1 MNSDGPCSNY
11 CLDTVAP
18 RFGQCVCGYPKQAHA
33 VKDENKAAVALKALS
48 AKASS
53 SMSGMQS
60 KPCSDFKADTKSE
73 EFGMC
78 ICGHLK
84 HAHVVK
90 EVNPAAA
97 ARARLDTKAVTAAQ
111 VNACEP
117 CSDFR
122 ADIRSVS
129 FGMCLCGHSQ
139 SAHKEKTIN
148 PAQAAKQA
156 MAWKSA
162 AREATRKAAA
172 QVAYKEKTV
181 NPAQVAKEA
190 MEAKSA
196 EREAARKAAAEA
208 SRRHAMA
215 AQYEKTAL
223 PAHAAKEANEA
234 KSAETDA
241 TRRAAAEASHSN
253 ALGANHEE
261 TANPAHAAEEAM
273 EAKSAEKEAAR
284 QAAAK
289 CAGPVETAEMV
300 TDSRDQSINSQEDG
314 IEDDRSMSKQRYEVE
329 VENNFGEGS
338 QEADEKTNSKDR
350 TRDASAANEVAG
362 KAIEEAEEIAK
373 NVTQCEEAHEEIVT
387 SPLRDGADLLSNRC
401 RDGATPFVSWH
412 ILFILCLLLLSLLIF
427 ASSQAP
433 APSTTAKFSQNRCL
447 STQNSTVICP
457 FV

>member
-208 SRRHAMA
+208 S
-215 AQYEKTAL
+215 
-223 PAHAAKEANEA
+223 
-234 KSAETDA
+234 
-241 TRRAAAEASHSN
+241 HSN
-253 ALGANHEE
+253 ALGANHE
-261 TANPAHAAEEAM
+261 
-273 EAKSAEKEAAR
+273 EAAR

>member
-1 MNSDGPCSNY
+1 
-11 CLDTVAP
+11 
-18 RFGQCVCGYPKQAHA
+18 VCGYPKQAHA

-122 ADIRSVS
+122 ADIRSAS

-162 AREATRKAAA
+162 EREATRKAAA

-208 SRRHAMA
+208 S
-215 AQYEKTAL
+215 
-223 PAHAAKEANEA
+223 
-234 KSAETDA
+234 
-241 TRRAAAEASHSN
+241 HSN
-253 ALGANHEE
+253 ALGANHEG

-300 TDSRDQSINSQEDG
+300 TDSQDQSINSQEDG
-314 IEDDRSMSKQRYEVE
+314 IEDDRSMSKQRYEAE
-329 VENNFGEGS
+329 VENNFGEGL
-338 QEADEKTNSKDR
+338 QEAYEKTNSKDR
-350 TRDASAANEVAG
+350 TRDASATNDVAG
-362 KAIEEAEEIAK
+362 KAIEGAEEIAK

-387 SPLRDGADLLSNRC
+387 SPLRDGATSPSNRC
-401 RDGATPFVSWH
+401 RVGATPFVSWH

>member
-1 MNSDGPCSNY
+1 MNGDGPCSNY

-90 EVNPAAA
+90 EVNAAAA

-208 SRRHAMA
+208 S
-215 AQYEKTAL
+215 
-223 PAHAAKEANEA
+223 
-234 KSAETDA
+234 
-241 TRRAAAEASHSN
+241 HSN
-253 ALGANHEE
+253 ALGANHE
-261 TANPAHAAEEAM
+261 
-273 EAKSAEKEAAR
+273 EAAR

-433 APSTTAKFSQNRCL
+433 APSTTAKFSPNRCL

>member
-1 MNSDGPCSNY
+1 MNGDGPCSNY

-208 SRRHAMA
+208 S
-215 AQYEKTAL
+215 
-223 PAHAAKEANEA
+223 
-234 KSAETDA
+234 
-241 TRRAAAEASHSN
+241 HSN
-253 ALGANHEE
+253 ALGANHE
-261 TANPAHAAEEAM
+261 
-273 EAKSAEKEAAR
+273 EAAR

-362 KAIEEAEEIAK
+362 KAIEEAEEITK

-387 SPLRDGADLLSNRC
+387 STLRDGADSPSNRC
-401 RDGATPFVSWH
+401 RLGATPFVAWH
-412 ILFILCLLLLSLLIF
+412 ILLVLCLFLLSLLIF

>member
-97 ARARLDTKAVTAAQ
+97 ARARLDTKAVTAVQ
-111 VNACEP
+111 INACEP

-122 ADIRSVS
+122 ADIRSAS

-208 SRRHAMA
+208 S
-215 AQYEKTAL
+215 
-223 PAHAAKEANEA
+223 
-234 KSAETDA
+234 
-241 TRRAAAEASHSN
+241 HSN

-289 CAGPVETAEMV
+289 CAGPVETAEIV
-300 TDSRDQSINSQEDG
+300 TDSQDQSINSQEDG
-314 IEDDRSMSKQRYEVE
+314 IEDDRSMSKQRYEAE

-362 KAIEEAEEIAK
+362 EAIEEAEEIAN

-387 SPLRDGADLLSNRC
+387 SPLRDGAASPSNRC
-401 RDGATPFVSWH
+401 RLGATPFVSWH
-412 ILFILCLLLLSLLIF
+412 ILLVLCLFLFSLLIF

-433 APSTTAKFSQNRCL
+433 APSMTAKFSQNRCL

>member
-53 SMSGMQS
+53 SMSGMQM

-122 ADIRSVS
+122 ADIRSAS

-208 SRRHAMA
+208 SR
-215 AQYEKTAL
+215 
-223 PAHAAKEANEA
+223 
-234 KSAETDA
+234 
-241 TRRAAAEASHSN
+241 SN
-253 ALGANHEE
+253 ALGANHE
-261 TANPAHAAEEAM
+261 
-273 EAKSAEKEAAR
+273 EAAR

-300 TDSRDQSINSQEDG
+300 IDSRDQSINSQEDG
-314 IEDDRSMSKQRYEVE
+314 IDDDRSMSKQRYEAE

-387 SPLRDGADLLSNRC
+387 SPLRDGADSPSNRC
-401 RDGATPFVSWH
+401 RVGATPFVSWH

>member
-97 ARARLDTKAVTAAQ
+97 ARARLDTKAVTAVQ
-111 VNACEP
+111 INACEP

-122 ADIRSVS
+122 ADIRSAS

-172 QVAYKEKTV
+172 QVA
-181 NPAQVAKEA
+181 
-190 MEAKSA
+190 
-196 EREAARKAAAEA
+196 
-208 SRRHAMA
+208 
-215 AQYEKTAL
+215 
-223 PAHAAKEANEA
+223 
-234 KSAETDA
+234 
-241 TRRAAAEASHSN
+241 
-253 ALGANHEE
+253 NHEE

-289 CAGPVETAEMV
+289 CAGPVETAEIV
-300 TDSRDQSINSQEDG
+300 TDSQDQSINSQEDG
-314 IEDDRSMSKQRYEVE
+314 IEDDRSMSKQRYEAE

-387 SPLRDGADLLSNRC
+387 SPLRDGAASPSNRC
-401 RDGATPFVSWH
+401 RLGATPFVSWH
-412 ILFILCLLLLSLLIF
+412 ILLVLCLFLFSLLIF

>member
-53 SMSGMQS
+53 SMSDTGMQM

-122 ADIRSVS
+122 ADIRSAS

-208 SRRHAMA
+208 SR
-215 AQYEKTAL
+215 
-223 PAHAAKEANEA
+223 
-234 KSAETDA
+234 
-241 TRRAAAEASHSN
+241 SN
-253 ALGANHEE
+253 ALGANHE
-261 TANPAHAAEEAM
+261 
-273 EAKSAEKEAAR
+273 EAAR

-314 IEDDRSMSKQRYEVE
+314 IEDDRSMSKQRYEAE

-387 SPLRDGADLLSNRC
+387 SPLRDGADSPSNRC
-401 RDGATPFVSWH
+401 RVGATPFVSWH

>member
-122 ADIRSVS
+122 ADIRSAS

-208 SRRHAMA
+208 S
-215 AQYEKTAL
+215 
-223 PAHAAKEANEA
+223 
-234 KSAETDA
+234 
-241 TRRAAAEASHSN
+241 HSN

-289 CAGPVETAEMV
+289 CAGPVETAEIV
-300 TDSRDQSINSQEDG
+300 TDSQDQSINSQEDG
-314 IEDDRSMSKQRYEVE
+314 IEDDRSMSKQRYEAE

-387 SPLRDGADLLSNRC
+387 SPLRDGAASPSNRC
-401 RDGATPFVSWH
+401 RVGATPFVSWH

>member
-53 SMSGMQS
+53 SMSDTGMQM

-122 ADIRSVS
+122 ADIRSAS

-196 EREAARKAAAEA
+196 EREASRK
-208 SRRHAMA
+208 
-215 AQYEKTAL
+215 
-223 PAHAAKEANEA
+223 
-234 KSAETDA
+234 
-241 TRRAAAEASHSN
+241 AAAEASHSN
-253 ALGANHEE
+253 ALGANHQE
-261 TANPAHAAEEAM
+261 TAKPAHAAEEAM

-300 TDSRDQSINSQEDG
+300 IDSRDQSINSQEDG
-314 IEDDRSMSKQRYEVE
+314 IEDDRSMSKQRYEAE

-387 SPLRDGADLLSNRC
+387 SPLRDGATSPSNRC
-401 RDGATPFVSWH
+401 RVGATPFVSWH

>member
-122 ADIRSVS
+122 ADIRSAS

-215 AQYEKTAL
+215 AQYEETAS
-223 PAHAAKEANEA
+223 PAHAAKEAN
-234 KSAETDA
+234 
-241 TRRAAAEASHSN
+241 EASHSN
-253 ALGANHEE
+253 ALGANHEG

-273 EAKSAEKEAAR
+273 EAKSAEK
-284 QAAAK
+284 
-289 CAGPVETAEMV
+289 
-300 TDSRDQSINSQEDG
+300 DQSINSQEDG
-314 IEDDRSMSKQRYEVE
+314 IDDDRSMSKQRYEAE

-387 SPLRDGADLLSNRC
+387 SPLRDGAASPSNRC
-401 RDGATPFVSWH
+401 RVGATPFVSWH

>member
-53 SMSGMQS
+53 SMSDTGMQM

-122 ADIRSVS
+122 ADIRSAS

-208 SRRHAMA
+208 SR
-215 AQYEKTAL
+215 
-223 PAHAAKEANEA
+223 
-234 KSAETDA
+234 
-241 TRRAAAEASHSN
+241 SN
-253 ALGANHEE
+253 ALGANHE
-261 TANPAHAAEEAM
+261 
-273 EAKSAEKEAAR
+273 EAAR

-300 TDSRDQSINSQEDG
+300 IDSRDQSINSQEDG
-314 IEDDRSMSKQRYEVE
+314 IEDDRSMSKQRYEAE

-387 SPLRDGADLLSNRC
+387 SPLRDGATSPSNRC
-401 RDGATPFVSWH
+401 RVGATPFVSWH